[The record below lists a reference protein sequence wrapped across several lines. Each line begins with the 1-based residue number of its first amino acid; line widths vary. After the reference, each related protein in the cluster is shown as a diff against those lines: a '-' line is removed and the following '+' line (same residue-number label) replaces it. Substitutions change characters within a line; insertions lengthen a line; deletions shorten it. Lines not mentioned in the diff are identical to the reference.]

1 MINSRDDM
9 IDSYESDL
17 SYQVPY
23 SIGTILERIDNP
35 DQLVKIAK
43 YIIEEEDI
51 NVILIAKIYED
62 EQLLMEP
69 ITLKELNNFWK
80 ETDKV
85 IITSKK
91 AIETRPGLGIASKA
105 QETHGYFEVTD
116 KGVIKKVF
124 KRK

>member
-1 MINSRDDM
+1 MFNSRDDI
-9 IDSYESDL
+9 IDACESEL
-17 SYQVPY
+17 NYQVPY
-23 SIGTILERIDNP
+23 SMGTILERIDNP

-43 YIIEEEDI
+43 YIIEEKDI
-51 NVILIAKIYED
+51 NVILNAKIYED

-69 ITLKELNNFWK
+69 ITLEELNNFWR

-105 QETHGYFEVTD
+105 QETHGYFEAID